1 MQPALRCQNID
12 VRFGAV
18 NALKDVSVRFE
29 AGKIHALLGQN
40 GAGKSTIARVISG
53 VLSPQ
58 NGSLEILG
66 QSVTPGDTAATQ
78 AAGLD
83 VVHQR
88 FALPPTF
95 SVAEALEFASVRKMG
110 GRFYTRR
117 AVETAWKDRLD
128 EARINVD
135 PRARLSTLPV
145 ETAQSIEIVRAL
157 ANDAKVLVLDEPTA
171 LLSPPAITA
180 LFDKLHRLRNSGV
193 TLVVIL
199 HKLRE
204 VMDIADTVTILRSG
218 ALVLG
223 PKPMADM
230 TDRRISEA
238 MIGTAAT
245 HGLASRQAPG
255 ATATTSLLRFDTVS
269 SRNEGGEVG
278 LKDISFDLKVG
289 EILGVAGVEGNGQR
303 ALAEIFAGLRHPIAG
318 NLFLADENVTDLSVS
333 QRRRRGLRAV
343 PFDRMTEGSSL
354 TLSLWENTKTWM
366 ARTFRKGPWPNVS
379 LREIQDESRRA
390 LDHFGVIYET
400 PDQPAGTLSGGNL
413 QRVILARELTGR
425 VTALLAAQPTRGLDF
440 GATNFVWNELDRVR
454 RRGAAVILISSDLD
468 ELFGICDRIIVMRSG
483 RITGSFQ
490 PPYAA
495 GKIGAAMVG
504 TL

>member
-1 MQPALRCQNID
+1 MQPALCCQNID
-12 VRFGAV
+12 VHFGAV
-18 NALKDVSVRFE
+18 HALKDVSVRFE

-66 QSVTPGDTAATQ
+66 QSVSPGDTAATQ

-83 VVHQR
+83 IVHQR

-110 GRFYTRR
+110 GRIYTRR
-117 AVETAWKDRLD
+117 KVETAWKDRLE

-135 PRARLSTLPV
+135 PRAILSTLPV

-157 ANDAKVLVLDEPTA
+157 ANHAKVLVLDEPTA
-171 LLSPPAITA
+171 LLSPPAISA
-180 LFDKLHRLRNSGV
+180 LFDKLRRLRNNGV
-193 TLVVIL
+193 TLIVIL

-204 VMDIADTVTILRSG
+204 VMDIADTVTILRDG
-218 ALVLG
+218 ALVLEPT
-223 PKPMADM
+223 PKADM

-238 MIGTAAT
+238 MIGTTTHSPVSHQASKAAAT
-245 HGLASRQAPG
+245 TCLV
-255 ATATTSLLRFDTVS
+255 RFDTVS
-269 SRNEGGEVG
+269 SRTDKGEVG
-278 LKDISFDLKVG
+278 LKDVSFDLKAG

-303 ALAEIFAGLRHPIAG
+303 ALAEIFAGLSRPISG
-318 NLFLADENVTDLSVS
+318 NLFLADEDVTDLSVS
-333 QRRRRGLRAV
+333 QRRTRGLRAV
-343 PFDRMTEGSSL
+343 PFDRMTEGASL
-354 TLSLWENTKTWM
+354 TLTLWENTKTWM
-366 ARTFRKGPWPNVS
+366 AETFRKGPWPNIS
-379 LREIQDESRRA
+379 LREILNEARRA
-390 LDHFGVIYET
+390 LAHFGVIYET
-400 PDQPAGTLSGGNL
+400 PNQPAGTLSGGNL

-440 GATNFVWNELDRVR
+440 GATNFVWSELDRVR
-454 RRGAAVILISSDLD
+454 RQGAAVILISSDLD
-468 ELFGICDRIIVMRSG
+468 ELFGICDRIIVIRSG
-483 RITGSFQ
+483 EITGSFQ
-490 PPYAA
+490 PPYSA
-495 GKIGAAMVG
+495 GKIGDAMVG